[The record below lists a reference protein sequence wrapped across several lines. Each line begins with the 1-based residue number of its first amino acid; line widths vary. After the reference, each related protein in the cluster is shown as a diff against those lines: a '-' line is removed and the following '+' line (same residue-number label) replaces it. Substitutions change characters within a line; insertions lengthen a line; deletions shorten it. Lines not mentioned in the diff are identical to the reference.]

1 MAGLASCAVTD
12 AADDGWFAYN
22 YPPYGADGMHAHAT
36 RDADGR
42 WVLNALFL
50 HGEALSAETL
60 RGISIPRMEAKL
72 ALDVQD
78 PDTRERMSRAADD
91 ALTIGELRKRSQI
104 VADEQR
110 EQLQHGVARRRQLT
124 RPDGLDPD
132 EFYQAVA
139 SAYGA
144 YAVQSNAPAK
154 LIATEADVPVGTA
167 HRWIREARRRGFL
180 PPARKGRAG

>member
-1 MAGLASCAVTD
+1 MTD

-72 ALDVQD
+72 ALDTQD
-78 PDTRERMSRAADD
+78 PDTRERMSRSDDD
-91 ALTIGELRKRSQI
+91 ALTIGELRKRSKL

-110 EQLQHGVARRRQLT
+110 EQLESGVERRRQLT
-124 RPDGLDPD
+124 RPDGVDPD
-132 EFYQAVA
+132 EFYRGGGQRIRRVRRAEQRPGQA
-139 SAYGA
+139 
-144 YAVQSNAPAK
+144 
-154 LIATEADVPVGTA
+154 D
-167 HRWIREARRRGFL
+167 RRRG
-180 PPARKGRAG
+180 RRAGRHGAPVDPRGAPSRVPAAGAEGPGG

>member
-1 MAGLASCAVTD
+1 MID

-22 YPPYGADGMHAHAT
+22 FPPYGADGLHAHAT
-36 RDADGR
+36 QDADGR

-60 RGISIPRMEAKL
+60 RGISIPRMEAQL
-72 ALDVQD
+72 ALDTRD
-78 PDTRERMSRAADD
+78 PDTRERMSRSDD
-91 ALTIGELRKRSQI
+91 DGLTIGKLRERSKI
-104 VADEQR
+104 VADQQR
-110 EQLQHGVARRRQLT
+110 EQLRSGVDRRRQLT
-124 RPDGLDPD
+124 RPDGVDPD

-139 SAYGA
+139 SAYGG

-154 LIATEADVPVGTA
+154 LIATEAGVPVGTA